1 MSKEDEAKKVS
12 PVTLEKYIKGIKFPA
27 NKKDLINQANQNK
40 APQEI
45 TNFLNK
51 LGDHDYKN
59 VTDVSKEVSKT
70 AA

>member
-1 MSKEDEAKKVS
+1 MTKEDETKKVS
-12 PVTLEKYIKGIKFPA
+12 PATLEKYIKGIKFPA
-27 NKKDLINQANQNK
+27 NKKDLIQANQNK

-59 VTDVSKEVSKT
+59 VTDITKEVSKI